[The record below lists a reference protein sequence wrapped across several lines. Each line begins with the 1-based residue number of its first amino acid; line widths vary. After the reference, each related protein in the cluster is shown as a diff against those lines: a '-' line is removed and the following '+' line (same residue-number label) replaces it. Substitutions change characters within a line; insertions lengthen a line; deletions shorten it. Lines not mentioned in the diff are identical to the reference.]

1 MNHMNQSNARHTIT
15 LDDSTFHKLRSKG
28 NFGETYADIIL
39 RLIRNADDTWQH
51 LLKEDS
57 DK

>member
-1 MNHMNQSNARHTIT
+1 MNHTNQSNARHTIT
-15 LDDSTFHKLRSKG
+15 LDDSTFRKLRGKG

-39 RLIRNADDTWQH
+39 RLIKKTDDKWQH
-51 LLKEDS
+51 SLEDN